1 MMPQETDRLIVI
13 TGGPGAG
20 KTSLIEALAASGH
33 AVRPEAGRAVIR
45 DQQAAGGRG
54 LPWADRALFA
64 DPMLAADLRSHA
76 EAVAGGGTVFFD
88 RGLPDIAG
96 YLTLCG
102 LPIPDRV
109 ERAARELRYRRTVFI
124 APSWPEI
131 FAQDAERKQDFA
143 EAERT
148 YAAMAETYPRYGYV
162 LVELP
167 RASVAE
173 RMAFVLSHRPA
184 SG

>member
-1 MMPQETDRLIVI
+1 MPQETDRLIVI

-20 KTSLIEALAASGH
+20 KTSLIEALAASGQ
-33 AVRPEAGRAVIR
+33 AVRPEAGRAIIR
-45 DQQAAGGRG
+45 DQQAIDGQG
-54 LPWADRALFA
+54 LPWVDPALFA
-64 DPMLAADLRSHA
+64 ELMLAADLRGHA
-76 EAVAGGGTVFFD
+76 EALAGKENVVFD

-102 LPIPDRV
+102 LPLPRHV
-109 ERAARELRYRRTVFI
+109 ERAAQEMRYRRAVFI
-124 APSWPEI
+124 APPWREI
-131 FAQDAERKQDFA
+131 FRQDAERRQDFA

-148 YAAMAETYPRYGYV
+148 YAAMAAIYPRYGYE

-173 RMAFVLSHRPA
+173 RAAFVLSHGRAA
-184 SG
+184 S

>member
-1 MMPQETDRLIVI
+1 MPQDTDRLIAV

-20 KTSLIEALAASGH
+20 KTSLIEALAAAGH
-33 AVRPEAGRAVIR
+33 KVRREAGRAVIR
-45 DQQAAGGRG
+45 DQQALGGRG
-54 LPWADRALFA
+54 LPWVDPGLFA
-64 DPMLAADLRSHA
+64 ELMLAEDLHNHA
-76 EAVAGGGTVFFD
+76 EALAGQDVSFFD

-102 LPIPDRV
+102 LPIPDAV
-109 ERAARELRYRRTVFI
+109 ERAAQQLRYRRTVFI
-124 APSWPEI
+124 APPWREI

-148 YAAMAETYPRYGYV
+148 YATMAETYPRYGYA

-167 RASVAE
+167 RASLAE
-173 RMAFVLSHRPA
+173 RVAFVLGYGAAES
-184 SG
+184 

>member
-1 MMPQETDRLIVI
+1 MPQDTDRLIAI

-20 KTSLIEALAASGH
+20 KTSLIEALAAAGH
-33 AVRPEAGRAVIR
+33 GVRPEAGRTIIR
-45 DQQAAGGRG
+45 DQQAIGGRG
-54 LPWADRALFA
+54 LPRVDPGLFA
-64 DPMLAADLRSHA
+64 ELMLAVDLRSHA
-76 EAVAGGGTVFFD
+76 EALAGHGKIFFD

-96 YLTLCG
+96 YLMLCG
-102 LPIPDRV
+102 LPIPDHV
-109 ERAARELRYRRTVFI
+109 ERAARQRRYRRAVFI
-124 APSWPEI
+124 APPWREI

-148 YAAMAETYPRYGYV
+148 YAAMAETYPRYGYA

-173 RMAFVLSHRPA
+173 RVAFVLNHCPA